1 MKSPLLQ
8 FLRTTLVGGILFLVP
23 LVVLVILLEKA
34 LALAH
39 KFVQPLAEHLP
50 VHSVIGLKTP
60 MFLAIGVIVLF
71 CFLAGFIARTSLA
84 KKVVGGLEAGVLSNL
99 PGYEFFKR
107 AGESMLGVER
117 EGAYPAVLVR
127 LGDAWQFGFQI
138 EVLEAGKVAVFVPGA
153 PSAHSGQIYVLT
165 ADRVSPV
172 GVPPARILK
181 CLSRLGVGSS
191 AVLRGL
197 SCETATAKPTGKQ
210 FGSEEPNQ
218 P

>member
-1 MKSPLLQ
+1 MKPILQ
-8 FLRTTLVGGILFLVP
+8 FLRTTLVGGVLFLAP
-23 LVVLVILLEKA
+23 LVVLVLLLEKA

-39 KFVQPLAEHLP
+39 KFVEPLAEHIP

-99 PGYEFFKR
+99 PGYDFFKR
-107 AGESMLGVER
+107 AGESLLGVER

-138 EVLEAGKVAVFVPGA
+138 EALKAGMVAVFVPGV
-153 PSAHSGQIYVLT
+153 PSANSGQIYLLT
-165 ADRVSPV
+165 SDRVLPV
-172 GVPPARILK
+172 GVPPARMLK
-181 CLSRLGVGSS
+181 CLSRLGVGSGGL
-191 AVLRGL
+191 LRGL
-197 SCETATAKPTGKQ
+197 AFETAVAKQTENQP
-210 FGSEEPNQ
+210 GSEKPKQ

>member
-1 MKSPLLQ
+1 MKPLLQ
-8 FLRTTLVGGILFLVP
+8 FLRTTLVGGVLFLAP
-23 LVVLVILLEKA
+23 LVVLAMLLEKA
-34 LALAH
+34 LLLAH
-39 KFVQPLAEHLP
+39 KFVQPLAEHIP

-71 CFLAGFIARTSLA
+71 CFLAGFLARTALA

-117 EGAYPAVLVR
+117 EGAYPAVLAR

-138 EVLEAGKVAVFVPGA
+138 EVLEAGMVTVFIPGV
-153 PSAHSGQIYVLT
+153 PSANSGQIYVLT

-172 GVPPARILK
+172 GVPPARMLK

-191 AVLRGL
+191 ALLRGN
-197 SCETATAKPTGKQ
+197 SINAAMAKQTASQPCSQ
-210 FGSEEPNQ
+210 EPNQ